1 MISKKELLKDLQN
14 DFCFEEDIAIKMS
27 EFYKTLNW
35 RDVLD
40 KQHHEALDTGL
51 TTLKE
56 DSLKHANMLKDII
69 RYIEEVKKDEF

>member
-40 KQHHEALDTGL
+40 KQHHEALDVGL